1 MYCYKDPLKTMK
13 VWLEIILSITMVA
26 CATNPSVDSTPSASN
41 PPEVSNY
48 SDKKIYG
55 DSEKL
60 VKSPHG
66 YVING
71 PKASFGGFIGDCASD
86 ENFPLYWECQA
97 ENGGDSF
104 H

>member
-1 MYCYKDPLKTMK
+1 MVK
-13 VWLEIILSITMVA
+13 VWLALILSFTTVA
-26 CATNPSVDSTPSASN
+26 CATNPSMDRTPPGSS
-41 PPEVSNY
+41 PPEVSSD
-48 SDKKIYG
+48 SDKKNAG

-71 PKASFGGFIGDCASD
+71 SKSRFGGFIGDCSSD
-86 ENFPLYWECQA
+86 ENFKDYWECQA

-104 H
+104 N

>member
-1 MYCYKDPLKTMK
+1 MIKICLS
-13 VWLEIILSITMVA
+13 LILSITMIA
-26 CATNPSVDSTPSASN
+26 CATNPSLDSTPSGSN
-41 PPEVSNY
+41 SLEVHNDL
-48 SDKKIYG
+48 DKKTAG

-104 H
+104 N